1 MKQLMIFGDS
11 IMKGVTF
18 NCQKY
23 QLCQEHNFDFLAQR
37 NIAVQNFSKMGATVT
52 AGLSILKRKLAAQP
66 DASDTT
72 VLFSFGG
79 NDCDHN
85 WLEVAQSPEEEHL
98 PNTPLP
104 KFIDTLKEMALS
116 LRSRGIQPMLMTLP
130 PLDAEKYLGFIGRR
144 GADTKA
150 VLSWLGDV
158 QMIYRWQ
165 EMYSGAVALLASR
178 LDLPLLDVRSRF
190 LSRRDYTSLIAR
202 DGIHLTQAGYELIYD
217 SFRETLPAMA

>member
-1 MKQLMIFGDS
+1 MKIQIYGDS
-11 IMKGVTF
+11 IMKAVLVDENYKYHQISSQLLDQLQQETGVTATNRAHF
-18 NCQKY
+18 GYTAARGQSVLQRDLDKGLDCQ
-23 QLCQEHNFDFLAQR
+23 
-37 NIAVQNFSKMGATVT
+37 IA
-52 AGLSILKRKLAAQP
+52 LLE
-66 DASDTT
+66 
-72 VLFSFGG
+72 FGG

-165 EMYSGAVALLASR
+165 EMYSGAVALLAAR